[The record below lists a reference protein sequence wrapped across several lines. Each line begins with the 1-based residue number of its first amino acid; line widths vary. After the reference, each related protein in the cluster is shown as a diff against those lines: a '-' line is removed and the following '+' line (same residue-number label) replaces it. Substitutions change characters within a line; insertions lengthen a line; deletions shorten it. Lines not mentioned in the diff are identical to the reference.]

1 MYSRKNVE
9 PRIGLCETP
18 TLTRYSCEDFP
29 CKTIQNRLL
38 LRKVWAQIS

>member
-9 PRIGLCETP
+9 RRIGLWETL
-18 TLTRYSCEDFP
+18 TLTRYSWEDFP

-38 LRKVWAQIS
+38 LRKV